1 VKTSLHTARKTGTA
15 TRWLSPLS
23 ALLMRGIAALV
34 LACSPARAAEPALNA
49 KVGELIA
56 AARLDGA
63 RVGVSVVD
71 VKTGNVL
78 CAIGEQRRMTPASNV
93 KLITTSAAL
102 LLLGEKFQ
110 FTTSVY
116 ASGKARAGGVLEGDI
131 VVVAGGD
138 PAISGREHGGRTTAV
153 FDAWAAEIARTIT
166 LVRGDLVIDATL
178 FDRQFIHPSWPKDQ
192 LVRWYCAPVSAFA
205 LNDNCIDVKVGPGS
219 RAGLAA
225 KVTLDPP
232 TAYFGVRNT
241 CRTVASGRSR
251 AYINRSPGRD
261 TLLISGRLRPGRPGA
276 SSPVAVVLPVRFA
289 ATVLKE
295 RLARAGVRLGGKIVI
310 AARKVD
316 TAGLRR
322 LAGSSHSLVSA
333 VRTANKRSQNFYA
346 EMILKTMGLR
356 VSRPSSFASGVRV
369 VAGQLEK
376 MGIRQGTYTMADG
389 SGLSRENTF
398 SAAQLTTVLRHMGR
412 SRHAARFIGSLAVA
426 GVDGTLKRR
435 MTEPATAGKVF
446 GKTGHLRGVSVIS
459 GYVKPGGRLVAFSIL
474 INGAQ
479 LRASAAKS
487 LQDSI
492 CRVLVDLR
500 R

>member
-1 VKTSLHTARKTGTA
+1 MA
-15 TRWLSPLS
+15 PLFH
-23 ALLMRGIAALV
+23 GIAALA
-34 LACSPARAAEPALNA
+34 LALPCPPARAAEPALNA
-49 KVGELIA
+49 KVRELIA
-56 AARLDGA
+56 AAKLTEA

-71 VKTGNVL
+71 VKTGGVL

-93 KLITTSAAL
+93 KLITTGAAL
-102 LLLGEKFQ
+102 LVLGERFQ

-116 ASGKARAGGVLEGDI
+116 ASGKTAAAGVLEGDI

-153 FDAWAAEIARTIT
+153 FDAWAAEIARAIK

-178 FDRQFIHPSWPKDQ
+178 FDRQFIHSSWPKDQ

-205 LNDNCIDVKVGPGS
+205 LNDNCIDVKVAPGS
-219 RAGLAA
+219 RSGLPA

-232 TAYFGVRNT
+232 TAYFAVRNT
-241 CRTVASGRSR
+241 CRTAASGRSR
-251 AYINRSPGRD
+251 AYINRAPGRD
-261 TLLISGRLRPGRPGA
+261 TLLISGRLRPGRGGA
-276 SSPVAVVLPVRFA
+276 SSPVAVVDPVRFA

-295 RLARAGVRLGGKIVI
+295 RLAKAGVRFGGNIVI

-322 LAGSSHSLVSA
+322 LAGTSHSLASA

-346 EMILKTMGLR
+346 EMILKTMGVR
-356 VSRPSSFASGVRV
+356 ASRPSSFASGVRV

-376 MGIRQGTYTMADG
+376 TGIKRGTYTMADG
-389 SGLSRENTF
+389 SGLSRENKF
-398 SAAQLTTVLRHMGR
+398 SAVQFTVFLRHMGR
-412 SRHAARFIGSLAVA
+412 SRHAARFIDSLAVA

-435 MTEPATAGKVF
+435 MTGPVTAGKVF

-474 INGAQ
+474 INGSQ
-479 LRASAAKS
+479 LRASAARS

-492 CRVLVDLR
+492 CRVLVGLR
-500 R
+500 Q